1 MHLIENF
8 NSHKFFNSRENI
20 IPIAFS
26 VISIIFVGYVFMV
39 QCIYGAMYLWC
50 NVFMVQCIYGAI
62 YYYLIKD
69 IF

>member
-39 QCIYGAMYLWC
+39 QYTI
-50 NVFMVQCIYGAI
+50 I
-62 YYYLIKD
+62 
-69 IF
+69 